1 MRKKIPHISRTM
13 SEQPR
18 AIRPA
23 PNRFLIIGLSLGLF
37 LTTLLV
43 YAPVY
48 GFGFVNFDDPDYVT
62 NNPHVR
68 NGLTMDGVIWA
79 ITSTEG
85 ANWFPATRLSHL
97 LDVEIFDLRPGGH
110 HFTNAF
116 LHAFATV
123 FLFAFLLAATS
134 APWPS
139 AFVAMLFAVHPLHVE
154 SVAWIAERKD
164 VLSALFWFLAL
175 WSYVRRHYWLT
186 LLAFCMGLMS
196 KPMVVTLPFVL
207 FLLDKWPLRQ
217 SLRSPL
223 RLKIP
228 LLGLSAA
235 GATAAYLIQRSSG
248 AVGEVQHF
256 PLGLRVE
263 NAVVSY
269 AAYIVKMFWPAR
281 LAVFYPYPHHLPV
294 WQTALSALLLAGI
307 SIIVLQE
314 RRSRP
319 YLAVGWL
326 WYLGML
332 VPVIGLIQ
340 VGAQARADRYTY
352 LPMVGL
358 TIMLAWGL
366 AEVLKSAKGA
376 AVLRESIKGRV
387 AICGTIAACLA
398 CAMVCEAQ
406 IQYWRNSETLF
417 RHALDVTSGN
427 YLAHH
432 NLGVALAEEGR
443 FPEAIRQYQ
452 AALQIEPNAPNI
464 QTDYG
469 NALAKTGHVPEAIA
483 HYQAALRALPDSPIA
498 HNDLANAFAATPE
511 GMPEAIAE
519 YQTALR
525 LKPDY
530 EEARNNLAKVQSNA
544 AEMQYNMG
552 VDLVR
557 SGKAEAAIPHF
568 EEALRL
574 KPDYVDAHN
583 NLGVVLAGVGRV
595 QEAISHFEAALRID
609 SNSAEAHVNLGIALS
624 GVPGQM
630 PEAIQ
635 HFKAALRIKPDA
647 EIQQMLDR
655 IEETK

>member
-1 MRKKIPHISRTM
+1 LSKKPLLTTGISL
-13 SEQPR
+13 
-18 AIRPA
+18 A
-23 PNRFLIIGLSLGLF
+23 LF
-37 LTTLLV
+37 LVTLLV

-48 GFGFVNFDDPDYVT
+48 RFAFVNFDDPDYVS

-68 NGLTMDGVIWA
+68 NGLNADGLTWA
-79 ITSTEG
+79 VTSTEA

-110 HFTNAF
+110 HFANVLLHGLATVLLFAF
-116 LHAFATV
+116 LHAATG
-123 FLFAFLLAATS
+123 AT
-134 APWPS
+134 WPS
-139 AFVAMLFAVHPLHVE
+139 AFVALIFALHPLHVE

-175 WSYVRRHYWLT
+175 WSYVRRRYWLT
-186 LLAFCMGLMS
+186 LLAFGLGLMS

-207 FLLDKWPLRQ
+207 FLLDLWPLRQ
-217 SLRSPL
+217 PLRSAL
-223 RLKIP
+223 RVKIP

-235 GATAAYLIQRSSG
+235 SAIATYLVQSGSG
-248 AVGEVQHF
+248 AVREVGQF

-269 AAYIVKMFWPAR
+269 AAYIVKMFWPSR
-281 LAVFYPYPHHLPV
+281 LAVFYPYPHELPA
-294 WQTALSALLLAGI
+294 WQVALAALVLAGV
-307 SIIVLQE
+307 SILVLRE

-326 WYLGML
+326 WYLGTL

-358 TIMLAWGL
+358 SIMLAWGL
-366 AEVLKSAKGA
+366 
-376 AVLRESIKGRV
+376 RELLPRRA
-387 AICGTIAACLA
+387 AICGAIVACLA
-398 CAMVCEAQ
+398 CATLCEAQ

-417 RHALDVTSGN
+417 RHALDVTSDN

-443 FPEAIRQYQ
+443 FPEAIQQYQ
-452 AALQIEPNAPNI
+452 AALQIEPDAANV

-469 NALAKTGHVPEAIA
+469 NALARSGRAAEAIT
-483 HYQAALRALPDSPIA
+483 HYEAALRVLPDSPIT
-498 HNDLANAFAATPE
+498 HNDLANALAATP
-511 GMPEAIAE
+511 GRMPEAIAE

-530 EEARNNLAKVQSNA
+530 EEARNNLAQVQSNG

-552 VDLVR
+552 VDLAR
-557 SGKAEAAIPHF
+557 SGNPEAAILHF

-595 QEAISHFEAALRID
+595 QEAIPHFETALRINP
-609 SNSAEAHVNLGIALS
+609 NSAGAHVNLGIALS
-624 GVPGQM
+624 GIPGRM
-630 PEAIQ
+630 PEAIRQ
-635 HFKAALRIKPDA
+635 FEAALRIKPDP
-647 EIQQMLDR
+647 EIRQMLER
-655 IEETK
+655 LKKQR

>member
-1 MRKKIPHISRTM
+1 M
-13 SEQPR
+13 
-18 AIRPA
+18 
-23 PNRFLIIGLSLGLF
+23 PNRFLTPGVYLGLF

-48 GFGFVNFDDPDYVT
+48 RFGFVNFDDPDYVT

-68 NGLTMDGVIWA
+68 NGLTVDGVVWA
-79 ITSTEG
+79 VTSTED

-97 LDVEIFDLRPGGH
+97 LDVEIFGLRPGGH

-123 FLFAFLLAATS
+123 LLFAFLRAATG
-134 APWPS
+134 AVWPS
-139 AFVAMLFAVHPLHVE
+139 AFVALLFAVHPLHVE

-164 VLSALFWFLAL
+164 VLSAFFCFLAL

-186 LLAFCMGLMS
+186 LLAFCLGLMS

-207 FLLDKWPLRQ
+207 LLLDRWPLRQ
-217 SLRSPL
+217 PL
-223 RLKIP
+223 RTALRVKIAM
-228 LLGLSAA
+228 LGLSAA
-235 GATAAYLIQRSSG
+235 GATAAYLVQRSSG
-248 AVGEVQHF
+248 AVREVGQF

-269 AAYIVKMFWPAR
+269 AVYIAKMFWPAR
-281 LAVFYPYPHHLPV
+281 LAVFYPYPHELPV
-294 WQTALSALLLAGI
+294 WQIALSALLLAGI
-307 SIIVLQE
+307 SMVVLRE

-326 WYLGML
+326 WYLGTL

-340 VGAQARADRYTY
+340 VGAQARADRYMY

-358 TIMLAWGL
+358 SIMLAWGL
-366 AEVLKSAKGA
+366 PEVLKGKAAISGA
-376 AVLRESIKGRV
+376 IV
-387 AICGTIAACLA
+387 ACLA
-398 CAMVCEAQ
+398 CAVVSEAQ

-432 NLGVALAEEGR
+432 NLGVALAGEGR
-443 FPEAIRQYQ
+443 FPEAIQQYQ
-452 AALQIEPNAPNI
+452 AALQIVPNAANV

-469 NALAKTGHVPEAIA
+469 NALAKSGRIPEAIA
-483 HYQAALRALPDSPIA
+483 HYEAALRVLPDSPIT
-498 HNDLANAFAATPE
+498 HNDLANALAATP
-511 GMPEAIAE
+511 GSVPEAIAE

-530 EEARNNLAKVQSNA
+530 EEARNNLAQVQSNA
-544 AEMQYNMG
+544 AEMQYNLG
-552 VDLVR
+552 IDLAR
-557 SGKAEAAIPHF
+557 SRKPEAAIPHF

-583 NLGVVLAGVGRV
+583 NLGVVLAGAGRV
-595 QEAISHFEAALRID
+595 EEAISHFEAALRID
-609 SNSAEAHVNLGIALS
+609 PNSADAHVNLGIALS
-624 GVPGQM
+624 GIPGRT
-630 PEAIQ
+630 PEAIR
-635 HFKAALRIKPDA
+635 HFEAALRIRPDP
-647 EIQQMLDR
+647 EIRQMLDR
-655 IEETK
+655 LEKQP